1 MMHTF
6 VTVCGLI
13 SSALA
18 IYCGIPYIFS
28 IVRGQT
34 KPHQFTWLIFTL
46 MNGIIMTAQF
56 LEGARASVLI
66 SVIFFV
72 YSAIEFGLSFKYGVR
87 DTSKYDRLLFGLAL
101 ATIVL
106 WAFTRNNV
114 LAIWLTVLIDVF
126 ATTMLILKLRRH
138 PGSEPFW
145 LWAIAGLAFVF
156 SCLSLADKPFGILY
170 VRPVYGLLSDG
181 AVMAAILYFRPKDGK
196 QAKPKP
202 DFPEV
207 V

>member
-1 MMHTF
+1 MHTF
-6 VTVCGLI
+6 VVVCGAI
-13 SSALA
+13 SSVLA

-28 IVRGQT
+28 IVRGET

-46 MNGIIMTAQF
+46 MNGIIMISQF
-56 LEGARASVLI
+56 LAGARASVLI

-72 YSAIEFGLSFKYGVR
+72 YSGIEYGLSFKYGVR
-87 DTSKYDRLLFGLAL
+87 DSSKYDRLLFGLAL
-101 ATIVL
+101 ATIGL
-106 WAFTRNNV
+106 WLLTRNNA

-126 ATTMLILKLRRH
+126 ATTMLILKLRAH

-145 LWAIAGLAFVF
+145 LWAIATLAFVF
-156 SCLSLADKPFGILY
+156 AALALADKPFGILY
-170 VRPVYGLLSDG
+170 VRPIYGILSDV
-181 AVMAAILYFRPKDGK
+181 AVLTAILYFRPKGK
-196 QAKPKP
+196 QKTKPKP